1 MRRICIAWG
10 GMPAYAACAVRQFM
24 TDYIGEVALI
34 ATASDVPKT
43 CADEICGVKINW
55 VLDEDGRSIEDVIG
69 FVPDVLF
76 VSGWFI
82 PSFNRFVNEVNAYGG
97 RVIVGTDNRDR
108 SGWSGVIWSLYFRF
122 KIKRKFS
129 AFMTPGE
136 SGRRL
141 LRKGGC
147 SEEEMRTNLY
157 TADPAVFHPGTNL
170 SCREKIVVYVGR
182 YDTRKNILPFAKA
195 FSSFA
200 SKNTEWRL
208 ECYGQ
213 GALESALR
221 RLPYVQVNGFL
232 QPKELASRY
241 RFARAFVL
249 PSREDHWG
257 VVVHEAALSG
267 CALLLSD
274 QVGAADDLANGC
286 NSMLFAPG
294 DELAMFRALEKMS
307 QKDDSSWDEAGKMSV
322 TLAGRITP
330 ANFSRNLMELI
341 NRE

>member
-141 LRKGGC
+141 LRKCG
-147 SEEEMRTNLY
+147 RT
-157 TADPAVFHPGTNL
+157 FI
-170 SCREKIVVYVGR
+170 RQ
-182 YDTRKNILPFAKA
+182 ILPFSIQERICHAGRKLLFMLA
-195 FSSFA
+195 VMILGRTFFRSQKRF
-200 SKNTEWRL
+200 
-208 ECYGQ
+208 
-213 GALESALR
+213 R
-221 RLPYVQVNGFL
+221 RLLLKTQNGDWSVMD
-232 QPKELASRY
+232 K
-241 RFARAFVL
+241 VL
-249 PSREDHWG
+249 W
-257 VVVHEAALSG
+257 
-267 CALLLSD
+267 
-274 QVGAADDLANGC
+274 
-286 NSMLFAPG
+286 
-294 DELAMFRALEKMS
+294 
-307 QKDDSSWDEAGKMSV
+307 
-322 TLAGRITP
+322 
-330 ANFSRNLMELI
+330 NL
-341 NRE
+341 R